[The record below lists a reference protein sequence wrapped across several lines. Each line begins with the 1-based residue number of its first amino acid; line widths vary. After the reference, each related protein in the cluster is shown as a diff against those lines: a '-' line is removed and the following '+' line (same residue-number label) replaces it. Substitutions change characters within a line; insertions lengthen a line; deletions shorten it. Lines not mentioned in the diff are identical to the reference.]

1 MNISSFKEGS
11 QMYDL
16 ASRLFDICRSITGDG
31 VRQTLNIIHEQIPD
45 LTIHEIP
52 SGTQCFDWVIP
63 DEWNIHDAYIM
74 KKNGEKVVDFKVN
87 NLHVVGYS
95 IPINKE
101 MTLSELQEHLFS
113 LPEQPNAIPY
123 ITSYYQRSWGFCL
136 TENQRKQLT
145 DPIYHVVI
153 DSDLKPGN
161 LTYADMVIPGESDK
175 EVFFST
181 YTCHPSM
188 ANNELSGPVLA
199 TCLAKWLQT
208 QNNSYTYRFVFAPET
223 IGPLVYLKEHLKHLR
238 EKTIAAFNLTCVG
251 DNRATSFLP
260 SRDGRTLTDRV
271 ARHIVEHLA
280 PEHIEYSFI
289 HDRASDERQYCSP
302 GVDLPMVSIMRTKY
316 GNYPEYHTS
325 LDDLS
330 VICPEGL
337 QKSFDIHKE
346 CIKLLEANRTYRT
359 TITGEPQLS
368 RSGLVVQRGGGTTPN
383 ALRFMIQNLLMYS
396 DGTMDL
402 LTFAEKMDIYA
413 KKLFPVIEIL
423 LKEKLIREVQKN
435 S

>member
-1 MNISSFKEGS
+1 
-11 QMYDL
+11 
-16 ASRLFDICRSITGDG
+16 
-31 VRQTLNIIHEQIPD
+31 
-45 LTIHEIP
+45 
-52 SGTQCFDWVIP
+52 
-63 DEWNIHDAYIM
+63 
-74 KKNGEKVVDFKVN
+74 
-87 NLHVVGYS
+87 
-95 IPINKE
+95 
-101 MTLSELQEHLFS
+101 
-113 LPEQPNAIPY
+113 
-123 ITSYYQRSWGFCL
+123 
-136 TENQRKQLT
+136 
-145 DPIYHVVI
+145 
-153 DSDLKPGN
+153 
-161 LTYADMVIPGESDK
+161 
-175 EVFFST
+175 
-181 YTCHPSM
+181 M

-223 IGPLVYLKEHLKHLR
+223 IGPLVYLKDHLKHLR

-251 DNRATSFLP
+251 DNRAASFLP
-260 SRDGRTLTDRV
+260 SRNGRTLTDRV

-280 PEHIEYSFI
+280 PEHIEYRFI

-302 GVDLPMVSIMRTKY
+302 GADLPMVSIMRTKY

-368 RSGLVVQRGGGTTPN
+368 RSGLVVRHGGGTTPN

-402 LTFAEKMDIYA
+402 LTIAEKMDIYA
-413 KKLFPVIEIL
+413 KKLFRVIEIL

-435 S
+435 SLTF